1 MKLTSHLGRAGV
13 SEQDR
18 GARESFIILTGTDTS
33 GVHQA
38 TSLTASSLGEQ
49 LCANRQLCVIP
60 YGSNIS
66 SSSLNM

>member
-1 MKLTSHLGRAGV
+1 MKLTSHLDCAGV
-13 SEQDR
+13 SER
-18 GARESFIILTGTDTS
+18 GQGALESFIILTGTDTS
-33 GVHQA
+33 GVRQA

-49 LCANRQLCVIP
+49 LCANSQLCVIP